1 MGRIVLFLIGLLLMA
16 SGVMAATIQVGPGQ
30 TYTTIQAAVNAASA
44 GDEIQVAA
52 GTYTEA
58 ITIPLGNALTITGA
72 NAGIAAGNN
81 PGSRVAETILTGGF
95 IVNSASTIDGF
106 TIQQGRTSGSFKV
119 GVAVAASGVTITNCI
134 IKDAGVVP
142 ATVAQ
147 SDGVSTQHG
156 NNNLTISNSTIQN
169 NWRGIYFNPGS
180 GHNLTGN
187 LIDANN
193 GVGVGIGS
201 EGLSDFSMTGN
212 TISNHTLEGWGASAV
227 GANVVAED
235 NSFLNNG
242 VSVAHYGGSA
252 IDASPNYWNGSPSTS
267 GTVTN
272 DPWWSDAA
280 MTILA
285 SNMPVRNL
293 TQSLYYSTIQAA
305 IDAATSGDVISVSNG
320 TYNERLVIT
329 KSLTLQGANEAT
341 TIIDGSTFT
350 SAGRGILINNGV
362 TNVTIQNLTVQN
374 FIGSDGNTHGGIYAI
389 GGNNYLTIQ
398 NVTIKDNRG
407 TSTSGSG
414 FYANGPIDN
423 VVLDHVTSSGHY
435 PVARGIVIW
444 NGLKSNITITNCEVF
459 NNNCCGIELQDG
471 TASGVT
477 MENNLIYNNA
487 DNGIGVVGLQGPGEN
502 LIKGNTLTNNG
513 RFGIEVKNPDG
524 SGLAT
529 GAGRIVVENNTV
541 TRNTAI
547 TDLRDLAGIAVMRR
561 GVLAGNV
568 DIPSGVVVQN
578 NTVSGYTQS
587 STSDGFGIVI
597 GGMNHTVSGN
607 TLSGNDVGLQQQA
620 GHLPYPADGD
630 QNNLSDQYFGRDNS
644 PFACGNALTGNIYSG
659 NTADYREV
667 GGPFGSGKITNLIT
681 GTEYCSIQAAID
693 GATAGDV
700 IEIDGM
706 DITVSASI
714 NVNKSITLQ
723 PKTAGNTTITGTS
736 ASAVPVFIIQAN
748 NVIIQGLN
756 ITLSQAGLDAYTGYD
771 GLIQVPQIT
780 GGYTGIQILSNTIW
794 TPLQGARNTM
804 STWKAFGVKIDR
816 YSSATISGNTI
827 FNTRQ
832 GISGGYGTSLIIQNN
847 NIYNTKGGVC
857 IYTNQGDIASH
868 TISGNTW
875 NAPVATPE
883 LSHSEWDIT
892 WHSGGTYTSTDWSAH
907 YATYVY
913 ALSLANDNGYVVD
926 RRGEGSVQALGG
938 NRSHVFVDASSSII
952 VYGSGTGS
960 FNDPLATIAL
970 GIQSVVTQ
978 GKILVAAG
986 NYAENVVIDRGLTM
1000 HGANTGIACG
1010 SRGTE
1015 STISPLSG
1023 LPVTISG
1030 NGVTMNGFEI
1040 TAPGYQYAINCGNT
1054 SNTSIL
1060 FNNIHD
1066 VGTTLATNTNV
1077 HSVIYTVANGA
1088 STTNLSIT
1096 DNCFSDISSSNLTGF
1111 SASAIGIL
1119 QSTSTG
1125 VLTGLDI
1132 ERNIINGVTV
1142 NTGTWPTGKIAYGIQ
1157 INTGGG
1163 SGYLAT
1169 TGEVVNATLANNEIS
1184 NIIGFIAT
1192 GIGLEGNTLNA
1203 QVKNNR
1209 IANLTGHKA
1218 ADRNGGGYDLQGL
1231 KFENNRY
1238 LATCLVEDN
1247 KFETNTYTNGTTIPL
1262 GYAVANYVPVGGTY
1276 TGGTTGAATLGC
1288 NWYGT
1293 SVDSEIAD
1301 NANLDGKIFNKDNCQ
1316 TNYLPYLT
1324 DGTDADP
1331 VTLGFQP
1338 QPNACGGGSAVANAT
1353 KGVAYNTIQ
1362 EAIDAADDGDLIV
1375 VSLGGTYAGVIFD
1388 ESGKSITLQNT
1399 SGATVTIQGASP
1411 ALTVTS
1417 GTLTVD
1423 GITYTT
1429 ATNDPTVLVNGGSLI
1444 MRNCTV
1450 EESTGF
1456 TQSGISVTSGS
1467 LDAGTGSDHGYNTFV
1482 NDDGLALNVTGGTVT
1497 AIGNYWGTVDPT
1509 AVAALISGTT
1519 NYSPWCNEDFSICG
1533 YTAGSPV
1540 TTIGIPTDVSCGVYD
1555 FPVTVQNFNNIGA
1568 ISLTLNYDPAVLS
1581 YTSVTLNTAIT
1592 GAPVSNPLPGTFIL
1606 GYFESTGGS
1615 ISLADNAVLFT
1626 LRFTLLPAASGAAS
1640 VLSWNTSDPAYC
1652 EYGGVG
1658 PNFDPYVSAFI
1669 NLSTWNIPV
1678 RPVKNVNTSL
1688 EYCKIQ
1694 EAIDATETVNGHV
1707 IEVSSGTYDEQVLV
1721 NKGLTIKGVG
1731 LTKPIIDYTGTVSGK
1746 PTLFDIPV
1754 DNVTIENLNFKV
1766 DLSKLRSA
1774 IIASGSGIDNITV
1787 KSNLIEP
1794 YGTAAGSYGDR
1805 NAVSINYGGTTN
1817 YRTASGGVD
1826 NILYQDNTVALGA
1839 SSGFRAAIA
1848 IDEGNASIT
1857 GNIATTINHDVLVR
1871 FSSGAVTVTGN
1882 TCYGGGM
1889 EFSDFNLGTG
1899 TLTISNNTFDGTIG
1913 NTYTNA
1919 LRLKNNY
1926 TARTTI
1932 VSNNTF
1938 THFVGNIA
1946 GYGGTV
1952 SLENY
1957 QAITLDGNTF
1967 TPLANST
1974 TFRHI
1979 TINTKDFSSS
1989 SGHYTPVVGAT
2000 LTNNIFNGSGTP
2012 GGVALSFYNWDN
2024 DSPTFNAFELGTTGN
2039 ENTFNAGIGTFILL
2053 DNSDGTVLPNNT
2065 AMVPWAIDLDATNNK
2080 FDVGAGLELP
2090 AAMSLENLFALEDKI
2105 QHAIDDG
2112 DLGFVKVKDL
2122 NTYVTPGS
2130 FIAPATTTPSI
2141 QRGIDAASNGWT
2153 VNVNDGIYVE
2163 NVNVNK
2169 QVTVDGYSQSG
2180 VIVYPA
2186 LSGPNPCSGASLCP
2200 GASNIFLVQANNVT
2214 IKDLTADGNNTSLTS
2229 GVLSNGVDV
2238 DARNGIITD
2247 HTTGSFTNLNV
2258 QNVTVQN
2265 IYLRGIYFSTTG
2277 GSYNFSNN
2285 SVSNVAGE
2293 SNSIGIMGWASTG
2306 TISGNTV
2313 TNSNDGISLNHSI
2326 GTTIANNTVT
2336 GCGSGIHTDN
2346 NGSGGTGT
2354 ADIISNNTVSNCGY
2368 GIFAFAPYFN
2378 VSVDGNTVTN
2388 CDVGLTSAGTYS
2400 TAAPTFTNNV
2410 VDGTGKVNS
2419 YGVYSTTEIWGYI
2432 SGNQYASFS
2441 NNYIQNTSNAFL
2453 LCSQSG
2459 FTNNTSANNNSITG
2473 NTLGVKLAADNTE
2486 IPPTG
2491 NFGLSMTCNWW
2502 GSNTVAGV
2510 VTAVGSTDPAVTY
2523 DPWLVD
2529 GTDNDLVAI
2538 GFQPIPNSCT
2548 GAANLYV
2555 NDLVS
2560 DNGTNDTYTT
2570 AIGDDANAGTAAAPF
2585 LTITK
2590 AVNTAVDGTKIW
2602 VDAGTFQEQVSINR
2616 TLDLTGVDRT
2626 RTIIKAPV
2634 TLSGFANAN
2643 GTSFAIIY
2651 ASGNTNTINIDKLM
2665 VDGDGGRT
2673 DASFVGVHYFA
2684 ANGSFTNSRITG
2696 IRNNP
2701 YSGSQGGSAFT
2712 ANHQWDV
2719 PINQTVYITDNII
2732 DDYQKGGIVINELN
2746 TQGIVTGNIVTGQN
2760 IPLVNAQNG
2769 IQFGFGAYGTIT
2781 GNTVTNN
2788 IWNKVEHPH
2797 QWTAA
2802 GILLAGVGV
2811 DYNNTATG
2819 NITIVGNN
2827 ILNGNENALSSG
2839 AGGYGYNSNLGLTIN
2854 SNTFSNNKI
2863 HVGLA
2868 DAGTTTP
2875 NAGDTYDNY
2884 VLNPAQPNWVFGCI
2898 QYAIDEATAGDVLNA
2913 SAGTF
2918 IENVN
2923 VHTSVSLNGAASLA
2937 SIIDGGGAGTVVTI
2951 AANNTTLNGFKVQN
2965 SGATATDAG
2974 VKLTDGGMTGVTGC
2988 TITNNEITTFNGL
3001 GIIGGSANSLT
3012 LNNIHNNA
3020 AYGALLIGTS
3030 GNTIESNTISN
3041 TGLDGIA
3048 LDNASAVGGPLSIG
3062 STGNFIKSNTIS
3074 NGGRDGIFIG
3084 ENCSGNYITD
3094 GNVLNTIASIGINVW
3109 RPSGQTITDNSITNA
3124 LTGIRLLGSS
3134 NNTITGNTLTTN
3146 GTGII
3151 IDPSWQSGV
3160 WYSSNNNTISG
3171 NTIAGNTLGMDAD
3184 DVNQN
3189 LVTAEINWWGDASG
3203 PYHATLNPC
3212 GLGNAVTDNVDF
3224 SPWYFQSGMTTL
3236 NGIPPVT
3243 MTAVP
3248 DYATVTG
3255 APVIFSTTAGYIEDM
3270 SGYDDQVLTDNRI
3283 TSTLAFPAGSQVIS
3297 VKYDGTEVLAAPYDL
3312 VGKTTVYLS
3321 EILGLPAAG
3330 QLNDHTMAMT
3340 PTWTI
3345 TVAGFDGAASYG
3357 ITLDAVSYIT
3367 AASACNNVLGTEP
3380 FSVTFADLAMATT
3393 DPEQVCEGSPVISQ
3407 STVTYPSI
3415 APTPD
3420 PIPTNPDPIKAD
3432 VKITFNQDIQ
3442 AGAYIEWTVTPGM
3455 NPPGPSTL
3463 RTYTFA
3469 STLTAGTP
3477 ILMSTIING
3486 SLPVPS
3492 TPGMP
3497 SAPWP
3502 LNWAYVTSSSTYD
3515 MQFFGLTP
3523 AAYTSAWTPIALLGT
3538 AEYELGFT
3546 GTTTQAFTV
3555 NDCGISG
3562 VLNYY
3567 NNASSLLKNVP
3578 VSLYQNGT
3586 PVLDGASNP
3595 IVSTT
3600 DATLASYSFT
3610 SLPAGTYELRPAK
3623 TDEVRSINATD
3634 AAQVNY
3640 WNVNNS
3646 PIEKVRFLAGDVAR
3660 PASGSSSIVA
3670 YDAQQILVYFV
3681 SAGTHVWTN
3690 APSWS
3695 FYNAGQTISANPWAE
3710 SIYPKVTITNTPMT
3724 NQTIYGMVTG
3734 DFNRSWTPSS
3744 KGASQSLSLNDGQM
3758 VQVAPNTEI
3767 LLPITAAHTMEVGAI
3782 SLILTYPDDKVTIDG
3797 VYLGNNPAQPMLFNA
3812 NNGVVRIGWTSPMP
3826 MELLTGNTLIT
3837 LKLRTASN
3845 LGSNET
3851 IRFEL
3856 ADDPL
3861 NELADGQSQVI
3872 SPASL
3877 IADLLVTSTTGL
3889 TDMQG
3894 SNLHLTCYP
3903 NPFTETTTIQYYL
3916 PVKGFVT
3923 LDLFDLVGQKV
3934 TSLVAQHADAGS
3946 HSLCLQS
3953 TSISSG
3959 VYLARITF
3967 RYEGQTFTRTIKL
3980 VRQD

>member
-16 SGVMAATIQVGPGQ
+16 SGVMAAIIQVGPGQ

-52 GTYTEA
+52 GTYAEA
-58 ITIPLGNALTITGA
+58 ITIPIGKALTITGA
-72 NAGIAAGNN
+72 NAGVAAGNN
-81 PGSRVAETILTGGF
+81 PGVRGAETIIDGG
-95 IVNSASTIDGF
+95 IRLLSASTINGIS
-106 TIQQGRTSGSFKV
+106 IQNGIQLGSFKY
-119 GVAVAASGVTITNCI
+119 GVSVEADGATVINCI
-134 IKDAGVVP
+134 VTNVP
-142 ATVAQ
+142 NEGGIVT
-147 SDGVSTQHG
+147 
-156 NNNLTISNSTIQN
+156 LTNIDNFTLTNSTIQN
-169 NWRGIYFNPGS
+169 NYRGIYFNPGG
-180 GHNLTGN
+180 GHSLTGN

-193 GVGVGIGS
+193 GAGVGIGS
-201 EGLSDFSMTGN
+201 DGLSNFTMTGN
-212 TISNHTLEGWGASAV
+212 TISNHTVEGWGASAV
-227 GANVVAED
+227 GTNVVAEG

-242 VSVAHYGGSA
+242 VSVAHYGGNA

-267 GTVTN
+267 GTVTG
-272 DPWWSDAA
+272 DPWWADAS

-285 SNMPVRNL
+285 SNSPVKNV
-293 TQSLYYSTIQAA
+293 TQSLFYGTIQAAINAATSGDVIEVAAGTYNEDILVNKTLTISGAGQGQSIITGPLGGSKHTVSLDANNIVFEGFTVTRAGNNTTDWGSTNLNDQGILITQLKSGCTIQDCEVTGNRNGIYLNNTQGHTIKNNNIHFNRTGIQFVNDVSNCVLHDNDIMDNWTMGVLFYYSAGFTNISTGFHAYDNNISGNWYSQVESKTVGANTTASYNFRSNWFGNPTPVVTTNPGGEPGYAAQIPVAYGGTASAPATRQGDITGDLSALIDYDPWWADAAMTTLGSNLPVTNITKGLTYSTIQAA
-305 IDAATSGDVISVSNG
+305 INDASAGDVISVAAG
-320 TYNERLVIT
+320 TYGVASTILIDEAVTIT
-329 KSLTLQGANEAT
+329 GPAGGGAIVQGTDAGVVPVFEISSSHVTLQNLEVTHTAL
-341 TIIDGSTFT
+341 
-350 SAGRGILINNGV
+350 SAGLPNPWVELNNSLIRIPAQASKMDAIQILNNKIYVPAQAGAMGTWNAV
-362 TNVTIQNLTVQN
+362 ALTVGTN
-374 FIGSDGNTHGGIYAI
+374 AVSSVNIDGNT
-389 GGNNYLTIQ
+389 
-398 NVTIKDNRG
+398 V
-407 TSTSGSG
+407 
-414 FYANGPIDN
+414 
-423 VVLDHVTSSGHY
+423 
-435 PVARGIVIW
+435 
-444 NGLKSNITITNCEVF
+444 
-459 NNNCCGIELQDG
+459 
-471 TASGVT
+471 
-477 MENNLIYNNA
+477 YNTR
-487 DNGIGVVGLQGPGEN
+487 NGIIIQ
-502 LIKGNTLTNNG
+502 
-513 RFGIEVKNPDG
+513 
-524 SGLAT
+524 
-529 GAGRIVVENNTV
+529 
-541 TRNTAI
+541 
-547 TDLRDLAGIAVMRR
+547 
-561 GVLAGNV
+561 
-568 DIPSGVVVQN
+568 
-578 NTVSGYTQS
+578 
-587 STSDGFGIVI
+587 
-597 GGMNHTVSGN
+597 
-607 TLSGNDVGLQQQA
+607 
-620 GHLPYPADGD
+620 
-630 QNNLSDQYFGRDNS
+630 
-644 PFACGNALTGNIYSG
+644 SG
-659 NTADYREV
+659 NTA
-667 GGPFGSGKITNLIT
+667 
-681 GTEYCSIQAAID
+681 
-693 GATAGDV
+693 
-700 IEIDGM
+700 
-706 DITVSASI
+706 TVS
-714 NVNKSITLQ
+714 
-723 PKTAGNTTITGTS
+723 
-736 ASAVPVFIIQAN
+736 N
-748 NVIIQGLN
+748 NV
-756 ITLSQAGLDAYTGYD
+756 
-771 GLIQVPQIT
+771 V
-780 GGYTGIQILSNTIW
+780 
-794 TPLQGARNTM
+794 
-804 STWKAFGVKIDR
+804 FH
-816 YSSATISGNTI
+816 
-827 FNTRQ
+827 
-832 GISGGYGTSLIIQNN
+832 
-847 NIYNTKGGVC
+847 TKGG
-857 IYTNQGDIASH
+857 IMNYTSNLTDGSR
-868 TISGNTW
+868 TMTGNNWTSTEAGIPDH
-875 NAPVATPE
+875 N
-883 LSHSEWDIT
+883 EWDMVWNT
-892 WHSGGTYTSTDWSAH
+892 GGTYTSTDWPLWYQTS
-907 YATYVY
+907 VL
-913 ALSLANDNGYVVD
+913 ALSNANNGAYVVD
-926 RRGEGSVQALGG
+926 RRGEGTGGSAGG
-938 NRSHVFVDASSSII
+938 NRSHIFVDAAS
-952 VYGSGTGS
+952 THNT
-960 FNDPLATIAL
+960 FHPA
-970 GIQSVVTQ
+970 
-978 GKILVAAG
+978 KG
-986 NYAENVVIDRGLTM
+986 NYNEPFTTVSLGFQSIVTGGKVYVRSGNYYESLTINRSVMLFGDGCNQTTWQGSQVTNRSILITRDNTNPADIHIEISGISFITENNQSIRADWSTSYPQALTM
-1000 HGANTGIACG
+1000 
-1010 SRGTE
+1010 
-1015 STISPLSG
+1015 
-1023 LPVTISG
+1023 
-1030 NGVTMNGFEI
+1030 
-1040 TAPGYQYAINCGNT
+1040 
-1054 SNTSIL
+1054 
-1060 FNNIHD
+1060 D
-1066 VGTTLATNTNV
+1066 V
-1077 HSVIYTVANGA
+1077 H
-1088 STTNLSIT
+1088 
-1096 DNCFSDISSSNLTGF
+1096 DNCFSHVNTRNPGSDFALYVDGANQMVRGTEGAIRVHNNQFDVTG
-1111 SASAIGIL
+1111 
-1119 QSTSTG
+1119 G
-1125 VLTGLDI
+1125 VLFEYCRAVDVIDNVFNVTY
-1132 ERNIINGVTV
+1132 EGVTF
-1142 NTGTWPTGKIAYGIQ
+1142 NYYGSNGT
-1157 INTGGG
+1157 
-1163 SGYLAT
+1163 L
-1169 TGEVVNATLANNEIS
+1169 GEQLVQ
-1184 NIIGFIAT
+1184 
-1192 GIGLEGNTLNA
+1192 GNTF
-1203 QVKNNR
+1203 
-1209 IANLTGHKA
+1209 TH
-1218 ADRNGGGYDLQGL
+1218 
-1231 KFENNRY
+1231 
-1238 LATCLVEDN
+1238 
-1247 KFETNTYTNGTTIPL
+1247 
-1262 GYAVANYVPVGGTY
+1262 VPVDWAFAMNNWHGAGTY
-1276 TGGTTGAATLGC
+1276 TVLPSTVSNNIITASGFSYAVLYGVQQAQVQPHTFFINDNSILSGTITTWGDYAGQAAVSAACNWWGTTDIAA
-1288 NWYGT
+1288 
-1293 SVDSEIAD
+1293 IA
-1301 NANLDGKIFNKDNCQ
+1301 GKISGSV
-1316 TNYLPYLT
+1316 TYTPYLT

-1353 KGVAYNTIQ
+1353 KGVAYNSIQ
-1362 EAIDAADDGDLIV
+1362 EAIDAANDGDLIV

-1540 TTIGIPTDVSCGVYD
+1540 TTIGIPTEVACGVYD

-1581 YTSVTLNTAIT
+1581 YTSVTLNTALT

-1615 ISLADNAVLFT
+1615 ISLADDAVLFT

-1640 VLSWNTSDPAYC
+1640 VLSWNTNDPAYC

-1721 NKGLTIKGVG
+1721 NKGITVKGAG
-1731 LTKPIIDYTGTVSGK
+1731 PTKPIIDYTGTVSGK
-1746 PTLFDIPV
+1746 PTLIDIPV

-1766 DLSKLRSA
+1766 DLSRLRSA
-1774 IIASGSGIDNITV
+1774 IIASGNGIDNITV

-1826 NILYQDNTVALGA
+1826 NILYQDNTVTLGA

-1857 GNIATTINHDVLVR
+1857 DNTATTINHDVLVR

-1889 EFSDFNLGTG
+1889 EFSDFNAGTG
-1899 TLTISNNTFDGTIG
+1899 TLTISSNTFDGTIG

-1974 TFRHI
+1974 TFRHL
-1979 TINTKDFSSS
+1979 TINTKAFGSS
-1989 SGHYTPVVGAT
+1989 SGYYAPVVGAT

-2012 GGVALSFYNWDN
+2012 GGVALAFFNWDN
-2024 DSPTFNAFELGTTGN
+2024 DNPTFNAFELGTAGN

-2065 AMVPWAIDLDATNNK
+2065 TMVPWAIDLDATNNK

-2186 LSGPNPCSGASLCP
+2186 LSDPNPCSGASLCP

-2419 YGVYSTTEIWGYI
+2419 YGVYSTTEIWGYV

-2441 NNYIQNTSNAFL
+2441 NNYIQNTSTAFL

-2602 VDAGTFQEQVSINR
+2602 VDAGTFQEQVFIGK
-2616 TLDLTGVDRT
+2616 TVDITGADYTKTSV
-2626 RTIIKAPV
+2626 KAPV
-2634 TLSGFANAN
+2634 ALQTTPISIWSANEAVNPIIFA
-2643 GTSFAIIY
+2643 Y
-2651 ASGNTNTINIDKLM
+2651 DNTKTINLSKLT

-2673 DASFVGVHYFA
+2673 VNKYFGVLFYE
-2684 ANGSFTNSRITG
+2684 ANGSFTFGKITG
-2696 IRNNP
+2696 IRDAGSF
-2701 YSGSQGGSAFT
+2701 SGAQAGIAYYGGHIRTASLTQNLAFT
-2712 ANHQWDV
+2712 N
-2719 PINQTVYITDNII
+2719 NIV
-2732 DDYQKGGIVINELN
+2732 DDFQKGGVVVDAPGTIGIIDNN
-2746 TQGIVTGNIVTGQN
+2746 TIIGQN
-2760 IPLVNAQNG
+2760 VPLVTAQNG
-2769 IQFGFGAYGTIT
+2769 IQLSRGAGGSIQ
-2781 GNTVTNN
+2781 GNTVSNC

-2797 QWTAA
+2797 EYTAA
-2802 GILLAGVGV
+2802 GILLYQA
-2811 DYNNTATG
+2811 TATTVSG
-2819 NITIVGNN
+2819 NILSENELA
-2827 ILNGNENALSSG
+2827 LNSYGSTG
-2839 AGGYGYNSNLGLTIN
+2839 ITYGG
-2854 SNTFSNNKI
+2854 NTFSNNKI
-2863 HVGLA
+2863 HLWL
-2868 DAGTTTP
+2868 DAVSDI
-2875 NAGDTYDNY
+2875 NAANVYDKY
-2884 VLNPAQPNWVFGCI
+2884 VLDATNNPEVVFGCI

-3243 MTAVP
+3243 LTAVP

-3255 APVIFSTTAGYIEDM
+3255 APVIFSTTAGYTEDM

-3538 AEYELGFT
+3538 TEFELGFT

-3562 VLNYY
+3562 VLTYY
-3567 NNASSLLKNVP
+3567 NSANSLLKNVP
-3578 VSLYQNGT
+3578 VSLYQNGN

-3767 LLPITAAHTMEVGAI
+3767 LLPITAAHAMEVGAI

>member
-16 SGVMAATIQVGPGQ
+16 SGVMATIIQVGPGQ

-58 ITIPLGNALTITGA
+58 ITIPIGKALTITGA
-72 NAGIAAGNN
+72 NAVVAAGNN
-81 PGSRVAETILTGGF
+81 PGVRGAETIIDGG
-95 IVNSASTIDGF
+95 IRLLSASTINGIS
-106 TIQQGRTSGSFKV
+106 IQNGIQLGSFKY
-119 GVAVAASGVTITNCI
+119 GVSVEADGATVINCI
-134 IKDAGVVP
+134 VSNVP
-142 ATVAQ
+142 NEGGIV
-147 SDGVSTQHG
+147 TQT
-156 NNNLTISNSTIQN
+156 NIDNFTLTNSTIQN
-169 NWRGIYFNPGS
+169 NYRGIYFNPGG
-180 GHNLTGN
+180 GHSLTGN

-193 GVGVGIGS
+193 GAGVGIGS
-201 EGLSDFSMTGN
+201 DGLSNFTMTGN
-212 TISNHTLEGWGASAV
+212 TISNHTVEGWGASAV
-227 GANVVAED
+227 GTNVVAEG

-242 VSVAHYGGSA
+242 VSVAHYGGNT

-267 GTVTN
+267 GTVTG
-272 DPWWSDAA
+272 DPWWADAS

-285 SNMPVRNL
+285 SNNPVKNA
-293 TQSLYYSTIQAA
+293 TQSLFYANIQAAINAATSGDVIEVAAGTYNEDILVNKTLTISGAGQGQSIITGPLGGSKHTVSLDANNIVFEGFTVTREGNNTTDWGSTNLNDQGILITQLKSGCTIQDCEVTGNRNGIYLNNTQGHTIKNNNIHFNRTGIQFVNDVSNCVLHDNDITDNWTMGVLFYYSAGFTNISTGFHAYDNNISGNWYSQVESKTVGANTTTSYNFRSNWFGNPTPVVTTTPGGEPGYAAQIPVAYGGTASAPATRQGDITGDLSALIDYDPWWADAAMTTLGSNLPVTNITKGLTYSTIQAA
-305 IDAATSGDVISVSNG
+305 INDASAGDVISVAAG
-320 TYNERLVIT
+320 TYGVASTILIDEAVTIT
-329 KSLTLQGANEAT
+329 GPAGGGAIVQGTDAGVVPVFEISSSHVTLQNLEVTHTAL
-341 TIIDGSTFT
+341 
-350 SAGRGILINNGV
+350 SAGLPNPWVELNNSLIRIPAQASKMDAIQILNNKIYVPAQAGAMGTWNAV
-362 TNVTIQNLTVQN
+362 ALTVGTN
-374 FIGSDGNTHGGIYAI
+374 AVSSVNIDGNT
-389 GGNNYLTIQ
+389 
-398 NVTIKDNRG
+398 V
-407 TSTSGSG
+407 
-414 FYANGPIDN
+414 
-423 VVLDHVTSSGHY
+423 
-435 PVARGIVIW
+435 
-444 NGLKSNITITNCEVF
+444 
-459 NNNCCGIELQDG
+459 
-471 TASGVT
+471 
-477 MENNLIYNNA
+477 YNTR
-487 DNGIGVVGLQGPGEN
+487 NGIIIQ
-502 LIKGNTLTNNG
+502 
-513 RFGIEVKNPDG
+513 
-524 SGLAT
+524 
-529 GAGRIVVENNTV
+529 
-541 TRNTAI
+541 
-547 TDLRDLAGIAVMRR
+547 
-561 GVLAGNV
+561 
-568 DIPSGVVVQN
+568 
-578 NTVSGYTQS
+578 
-587 STSDGFGIVI
+587 
-597 GGMNHTVSGN
+597 
-607 TLSGNDVGLQQQA
+607 
-620 GHLPYPADGD
+620 
-630 QNNLSDQYFGRDNS
+630 
-644 PFACGNALTGNIYSG
+644 SG
-659 NTADYREV
+659 NTA
-667 GGPFGSGKITNLIT
+667 
-681 GTEYCSIQAAID
+681 
-693 GATAGDV
+693 
-700 IEIDGM
+700 
-706 DITVSASI
+706 TVS
-714 NVNKSITLQ
+714 
-723 PKTAGNTTITGTS
+723 
-736 ASAVPVFIIQAN
+736 N
-748 NVIIQGLN
+748 NV
-756 ITLSQAGLDAYTGYD
+756 
-771 GLIQVPQIT
+771 V
-780 GGYTGIQILSNTIW
+780 
-794 TPLQGARNTM
+794 
-804 STWKAFGVKIDR
+804 FH
-816 YSSATISGNTI
+816 
-827 FNTRQ
+827 
-832 GISGGYGTSLIIQNN
+832 
-847 NIYNTKGGVC
+847 TKGG
-857 IYTNQGDIASH
+857 IMNYTSNLTDGSR
-868 TISGNTW
+868 TMTGNNWTSTEAGIP
-875 NAPVATPE
+875 N
-883 LSHSEWDIT
+883 HNEWDMVWNT
-892 WHSGGTYTSTDWSAH
+892 GGTYTSTDWPLWYQTS
-907 YATYVY
+907 VL
-913 ALSLANDNGYVVD
+913 ALSNANNGAYVVD
-926 RRGEGSVQALGG
+926 RRGEGTGGSAGG
-938 NRSHVFVDASSSII
+938 NRSHIFVDAAS
-952 VYGSGTGS
+952 THNT
-960 FNDPLATIAL
+960 FHPA
-970 GIQSVVTQ
+970 
-978 GKILVAAG
+978 KG
-986 NYAENVVIDRGLTM
+986 NYNEPFTTVSLGFQSIVTGGKVYVRSGNYYESLTINRSVMLFGDGCNQTTWQGSQVTNRSILITRDNTNPADIHIEISGISFITENNQSIRADWSTSYPQALTM
-1000 HGANTGIACG
+1000 
-1010 SRGTE
+1010 
-1015 STISPLSG
+1015 
-1023 LPVTISG
+1023 
-1030 NGVTMNGFEI
+1030 
-1040 TAPGYQYAINCGNT
+1040 
-1054 SNTSIL
+1054 
-1060 FNNIHD
+1060 D
-1066 VGTTLATNTNV
+1066 V
-1077 HSVIYTVANGA
+1077 H
-1088 STTNLSIT
+1088 
-1096 DNCFSDISSSNLTGF
+1096 DNCFSHVNTRNPGSDFALYVDGANQNVRGTEGAIRVHNNQFDVTGGVLFEYCRAVDVIDNVFNVTYEGVTFNYYGSNGTLGEQLVQGNTFTHVPVDWAFAMNNWHGAGTYAVLPSTVSNNIITASGF
-1111 SASAIGIL
+1111 SYAVLYGVQQAQVQPHTFFINDNSILSGTITTWGDYAGQAAVSATCNWWG
-1119 QSTSTG
+1119 TT
-1125 VLTGLDI
+1125 DI
-1132 ERNIINGVTV
+1132 AAIA
-1142 NTGTWPTGKIAYGIQ
+1142 GKIS
-1157 INTGGG
+1157 G
-1163 SGYLAT
+1163 S
-1169 TGEVVNATLANNEIS
+1169 V
-1184 NIIGFIAT
+1184 
-1192 GIGLEGNTLNA
+1192 
-1203 QVKNNR
+1203 
-1209 IANLTGHKA
+1209 
-1218 ADRNGGGYDLQGL
+1218 
-1231 KFENNRY
+1231 
-1238 LATCLVEDN
+1238 
-1247 KFETNTYTNGTTIPL
+1247 TYT
-1262 GYAVANYVPVGGTY
+1262 
-1276 TGGTTGAATLGC
+1276 
-1288 NWYGT
+1288 
-1293 SVDSEIAD
+1293 
-1301 NANLDGKIFNKDNCQ
+1301 
-1316 TNYLPYLT
+1316 PYLT

-1353 KGVAYNTIQ
+1353 KGVAYNSIQ
-1362 EAIDAADDGDLIV
+1362 EAIDAANDGDLIV

-1540 TTIGIPTDVSCGVYD
+1540 TTIGIPTEVSCGVYD

-1615 ISLADNAVLFT
+1615 ISLADDAVLFT

-1721 NKGLTIKGVG
+1721 NKGITVKGVG
-1731 LTKPIIDYTGTVSGK
+1731 PTKPIIDYTGTVSGK

-1826 NILYQDNTVALGA
+1826 NILYQDNTVTLGA

-1974 TFRHI
+1974 TFRHL
-1979 TINTKDFSSS
+1979 TINTKAFGSS
-1989 SGHYTPVVGAT
+1989 SGYYAPVVGAT
-2000 LTNNIFNGSGTP
+2000 LTNNVFNGSGTP
-2012 GGVALSFYNWDN
+2012 GGVALAFFNWDN
-2024 DSPTFNAFELGTTGN
+2024 DNPTFNAFELGTAGN

-2065 AMVPWAIDLDATNNK
+2065 TMVPWAIDLDATNNK

-2265 IYLRGIYFSTTG
+2265 IYLRGIYFSATG

-2419 YGVYSTTEIWGYI
+2419 YGVYSTTEIWGYV

-2441 NNYIQNTSNAFL
+2441 NNYIQNTSTAFL

-2538 GFQPIPNSCT
+2538 GFQPVPNSCT

-2602 VDAGTFQEQVSINR
+2602 VDAGTFQEQVSIHK
-2616 TLDLTGVDRT
+2616 TLDVTGVDT
-2626 RTIIKAPV
+2626 SKTIVKAP
-2634 TLSGFANAN
+2634 ANLTTVSN
-2643 GTSFAIIY
+2643 GMFGGAPLQPIIY
-2651 ASGNTNTINIDKLM
+2651 AHNNAKTINISKIF
-2665 VDGDGGRT
+2665 VDGNGGRPGN
-2673 DASFVGVHYFA
+2673 FYIGILFYE
-2684 ANGSFTNSRITG
+2684 ANGSVDKCVVTDIRDVTFNGAPDIAVIAAHTRGVNMSQYFSITNCN
-2696 IRNNP
+2696 IRE
-2701 YSGSQGGSAFT
+2701 YG
-2712 ANHQWDV
+2712 
-2719 PINQTVYITDNII
+2719 
-2732 DDYQKGGIVINELN
+2732 KGGIVVDGGLVTAIINNNRIHGKN
-2746 TQGIVTGNIVTGQN
+2746 TGGV
-2760 IPLVNAQNG
+2760 LAQNG
-2769 IQFGFGAYGTIT
+2769 IQVSRGASASIS
-2781 GNTVTNN
+2781 GNYIYNN
-2788 IWNKVEHPH
+2788 LWNAIQHPH
-2797 QWTAA
+2797 VDHAS
-2802 GILLAGVGV
+2802 GILLYGAGVDHTG
-2811 DYNNTATG
+2811 TATG
-2819 NITIVGNN
+2819 YATTISGNHIEGNEAGIMMQDGTVYGEPYHPNYNVGFGGDNFVNNKVHVRLDNAALISALNVYDKRVDNITKASEASRV
-2827 ILNGNENALSSG
+2827 
-2839 AGGYGYNSNLGLTIN
+2839 Y
-2854 SNTFSNNKI
+2854 
-2863 HVGLA
+2863 
-2868 DAGTTTP
+2868 
-2875 NAGDTYDNY
+2875 
-2884 VLNPAQPNWVFGCI
+2884 GCI
-2898 QYAIDEATAGDVLNA
+2898 QYAIDEASPGNTLNP
-2913 SAGTF
+2913 SAGLF
-2918 IENVN
+2918 KECVD
-2923 VHTSVSLNGAASLA
+2923 VHTSVN
-2937 SIIDGGGAGTVVTI
+2937 IIGLSRTGTVVAPPAEDIGNGWHKTDGTPQNGFI
-2951 AANNTTLNGFKVQN
+2951 ISANNVLIKNLTVDGKANNLTQGGTLPDQNNFRHGIRLADGADYTNITVEDADVKNIRRRAIFLYPTTGF
-2965 SGATATDAG
+2965 
-2974 VKLTDGGMTGVTGC
+2974 TGPYNVTGC
-2988 TITNNEITTFNGL
+2988 NVLHVEYQNAISIGSANASITNN
-3001 GIIGGSANSLT
+3001 T
-3012 LNNIHNNA
+3012 LDDVNNA
-3020 AYGALLIGTS
+3020 
-3030 GNTIESNTISN
+3030 ISVHHPS
-3041 TGLDGIA
+3041 
-3048 LDNASAVGGPLSIG
+3048 SAV
-3062 STGNFIKSNTIS
+3062 
-3074 NGGRDGIFIG
+3074 
-3084 ENCSGNYITD
+3084 
-3094 GNVLNTIASIGINVW
+3094 
-3109 RPSGQTITDNSITNA
+3109 
-3124 LTGIRLLGSS
+3124 
-3134 NNTITGNTLTTN
+3134 TTVV
-3146 GTGII
+3146 T
-3151 IDPSWQSGV
+3151 
-3160 WYSSNNNTISG
+3160 TISG
-3171 NTIAGNTLGMDAD
+3171 NTITNLGHVRDAEVYPPTGIYYRNPNDDRKVIIQNNQITSGNNVAAPVGLYLYNTDNQSIISGNTVNFSGLTSVDPTVPSSGTYNGFAWPYPLGCYLGGSAGATVQNNTFTLYGTGSGIYTGRGAAGTPVPNNLLSNTISTSSPAGSGLESYGIASSNDPTFDLIGESQFNCYTIITGNEITGFRRGVLLHSVNAYTVDAKIEDNKIYGNTLFGLDASTLPSPLIPVD
-3184 DVNQN
+3184 
-3189 LVTAEINWWGDASG
+3189 ASPNWWGDASG

-3243 MTAVP
+3243 LTAVP

-3255 APVIFSTTAGYIEDM
+3255 APVIFSTTAGYTEDM

-3432 VKITFNQDIQ
+3432 VKITFNQDIP

-3523 AAYTSAWTPIALLGT
+3523 AAYTSTWTPIALLGT

-3578 VSLYQNGT
+3578 VSLYQNGN

-3623 TDEVRSINATD
+3623 IDEVRSINATD

-3710 SIYPKVTITNTPMT
+3710 SIYPKVTITNAPMT

-3797 VYLGNNPAQPMLFNA
+3797 VYLGNNPTQPMLYNA

-3856 ADDPL
+3856 AADPL
-3861 NELADGQSQVI
+3861 NELANGQSQVI

-3889 TDMQG
+3889 ADMQG
-3894 SNLHLTCYP
+3894 SNLQLTCYP
-3903 NPFTETTTIQYYL
+3903 NPFTETTTIHYYL

>member
-16 SGVMAATIQVGPGQ
+16 SGVMATIIQVGPGQ
-30 TYTTIQAAVNAASA
+30 TYTTIQAAINAATS
-44 GDEIQVAA
+44 GDVIEVAA
-52 GTYTEA
+52 GTYNEDILVNKTLTISGA
-58 ITIPLGNALTITGA
+58 GQGQSIITGPLGGSKHTVSLDA
-72 NAGIAAGNN
+72 NNIVFEGFTVTRAGNN
-81 PGSRVAETILTGGF
+81 TTDWGSTNLNDQGILITQLKSGCTIQDCEVTGNRNGIYLNNTQGHTIKNNNIHF
-95 IVNSASTIDGF
+95 NRTGIQFVNDVSNCVLHDNDITDNWTMGVLFYYSAGF
-106 TIQQGRTSGSFKV
+106 TNISTGFHAYDNNISG
-119 GVAVAASGVTITNCI
+119 
-134 IKDAGVVP
+134 
-142 ATVAQ
+142 
-147 SDGVSTQHG
+147 
-156 NNNLTISNSTIQN
+156 
-169 NWRGIYFNPGS
+169 NWYS
-180 GHNLTGN
+180 QVESKT
-187 LIDANN
+187 
-193 GVGVGIGS
+193 
-201 EGLSDFSMTGN
+201 
-212 TISNHTLEGWGASAV
+212 V
-227 GANVVAED
+227 GANTTTSYNFRSNWFGNPTPVVTTNPGGEPGYAAQIP
-235 NSFLNNG
+235 
-242 VSVAHYGGSA
+242 VAYGGTESA
-252 IDASPNYWNGSPSTS
+252 PATRQGDITGDLSALIDY
-267 GTVTN
+267 
-272 DPWWSDAA
+272 DPWWADAA
-280 MTILA
+280 MTTLG
-285 SNMPVRNL
+285 SNLPVTNITKGL
-293 TQSLYYSTIQAA
+293 TYSTIQAA
-305 IDAATSGDVISVSNG
+305 INDASAGDVISVAAG
-320 TYNERLVIT
+320 TYGVASTILIDEAVTIT
-329 KSLTLQGANEAT
+329 GPAGGGAIVQGTDAGVVPVFEISSSHVTLQNLEVTHTAL
-341 TIIDGSTFT
+341 
-350 SAGRGILINNGV
+350 SAGLPNPWVELNNSLIRIPAQASKMDAIQILNNKIYVPAQAGAMGTWNAV
-362 TNVTIQNLTVQN
+362 ALTVGTN
-374 FIGSDGNTHGGIYAI
+374 AVSSVNIDGNT
-389 GGNNYLTIQ
+389 
-398 NVTIKDNRG
+398 V
-407 TSTSGSG
+407 
-414 FYANGPIDN
+414 
-423 VVLDHVTSSGHY
+423 
-435 PVARGIVIW
+435 
-444 NGLKSNITITNCEVF
+444 
-459 NNNCCGIELQDG
+459 
-471 TASGVT
+471 
-477 MENNLIYNNA
+477 YNTR
-487 DNGIGVVGLQGPGEN
+487 NGI
-502 LIKGNTLTNNG
+502 II
-513 RFGIEVKNPDG
+513 R
-524 SGLAT
+524 
-529 GAGRIVVENNTV
+529 
-541 TRNTAI
+541 
-547 TDLRDLAGIAVMRR
+547 
-561 GVLAGNV
+561 
-568 DIPSGVVVQN
+568 
-578 NTVSGYTQS
+578 
-587 STSDGFGIVI
+587 
-597 GGMNHTVSGN
+597 
-607 TLSGNDVGLQQQA
+607 
-620 GHLPYPADGD
+620 
-630 QNNLSDQYFGRDNS
+630 
-644 PFACGNALTGNIYSG
+644 SG
-659 NTADYREV
+659 NTA
-667 GGPFGSGKITNLIT
+667 
-681 GTEYCSIQAAID
+681 
-693 GATAGDV
+693 
-700 IEIDGM
+700 
-706 DITVSASI
+706 TVS
-714 NVNKSITLQ
+714 
-723 PKTAGNTTITGTS
+723 
-736 ASAVPVFIIQAN
+736 N
-748 NVIIQGLN
+748 NV
-756 ITLSQAGLDAYTGYD
+756 
-771 GLIQVPQIT
+771 V
-780 GGYTGIQILSNTIW
+780 
-794 TPLQGARNTM
+794 
-804 STWKAFGVKIDR
+804 FH
-816 YSSATISGNTI
+816 
-827 FNTRQ
+827 
-832 GISGGYGTSLIIQNN
+832 
-847 NIYNTKGGVC
+847 TKGG
-857 IYTNQGDIASH
+857 IMNYTSNLTDGSR
-868 TISGNTW
+868 TMTGNNWTSTEAGIPDH
-875 NAPVATPE
+875 N
-883 LSHSEWDIT
+883 EWDMVWNT
-892 WHSGGTYTSTDWSAH
+892 SGTYTSTDWPLWYQTS
-907 YATYVY
+907 VL
-913 ALSLANDNGYVVD
+913 ALSNANNGAYVVD
-926 RRGEGSVQALGG
+926 RRGEGTGGNTAGG
-938 NRSHVFVDASSSII
+938 NRSHIFVDVSSS
-952 VYGSGTGS
+952 
-960 FNDPLATIAL
+960 FNTFHSARGNFNEPFSTIAL
-970 GIQSVVTQ
+970 GITSVVT
-978 GKILVAAG
+978 GGTVYVAAG

-1362 EAIDAADDGDLIV
+1362 EAIDAANDGDLIV

-1444 MRNCTV
+1444 MRNCKV

-1456 TQSGISVTSGS
+1456 TQSGISVSSGS

-1540 TTIGIPTDVSCGVYD
+1540 TTIGIPTEVSCGVYD

-1615 ISLADNAVLFT
+1615 ISLADDAVLFT

-1640 VLSWNTSDPAYC
+1640 ILSWNTSVPAYC
-1652 EYGGVG
+1652 EYGGGG

-1707 IEVSSGTYDEQVLV
+1707 ITVAAGVYAEDLLVDKSLDIRGPNFGVSPNASSRLSEAIIHPATSSPYGEIIQVKASNVSINGFTINGDNPSLTSGFLGTNGADLDAAEAVTVYDYGVGDPAVFSLDIHNLKVENNIIENLTYFGVTIFGWNNYANPPSSGHVVSNNLIRNMGTYDAASNMAFWGGGVLIYNDMYTRITDNVMQNVRLGIQTGNFHDPNPGDAMYQVIDNNQISARRIGIFYNLHTGNPAPLTLSNNTISAIANNNETRWRGITFSSLSNTSGIATNNTITVASPINQASAGYDVWNVHSNAPALV
-1721 NKGLTIKGVG
+1721 SGGSVTGADIGVFANNFEGYSSDATSGAHASLTGVTINNPLGVG
-1731 LTKPIIDYTGTVSGK
+1731 IRVYDSPSSTSHANVSVSAANCNITSLEGIKLEETQPGTV
-1746 PTLFDIPV
+1746 
-1754 DNVTIENLNFKV
+1754 
-1766 DLSKLRSA
+1766 
-1774 IIASGSGIDNITV
+1774 
-1787 KSNLIEP
+1787 
-1794 YGTAAGSYGDR
+1794 
-1805 NAVSINYGGTTN
+1805 GGT
-1817 YRTASGGVD
+1817 
-1826 NILYQDNTVALGA
+1826 
-1839 SSGFRAAIA
+1839 F
-1848 IDEGNASIT
+1848 
-1857 GNIATTINHDVLVR
+1857 
-1871 FSSGAVTVTGN
+1871 TGN
-1882 TCYGGGM
+1882 TINAGAIGVNVTGLVT
-1889 EFSDFNLGTG
+1889 STTNGLNISGNNITLSSQLTLAGPTVGVSLINVTG
-1899 TLTISNNTFDGTIG
+1899 TEAATISNNTIDGPYYGYVVYKLNTSAVTTISG
-1913 NTYTNA
+1913 GIITGVMQGVSAFNLNTNA
-1919 LRLKNNY
+1919 VGAPSTFNLDDIDISDFAGNY
-1926 TARTTI
+1926 PAVTGANFHAG
-1932 VSNNTF
+1932 VYVF
-1938 THFVGNIA
+1938 TGGASSSTDMITMNINDLNVNGTGRIAQDCA
-1946 GYGGTV
+1946 GMSFADFSAHPGI
-1952 SLENY
+1952 
-1957 QAITLDGNTF
+1957 QQ
-1967 TPLANST
+1967 
-1974 TFRHI
+1974 I
-1979 TINTKDFSSS
+1979 TINASSII
-1989 SGHYTPVVGAT
+1989 
-2000 LTNNIFNGSGTP
+2000 NN
-2012 GGVALSFYNWDN
+2012 
-2024 DSPTFNAFELGTTGN
+2024 
-2039 ENTFNAGIGTFILL
+2039 
-2053 DNSDGTVLPNNT
+2053 
-2065 AMVPWAIDLDATNNK
+2065 
-2080 FDVGAGLELP
+2080 
-2090 AAMSLENLFALEDKI
+2090 
-2105 QHAIDDG
+2105 
-2112 DLGFVKVKDL
+2112 L
-2122 NTYVTPGS
+2122 N
-2130 FIAPATTTPSI
+2130 
-2141 QRGIDAASNGWT
+2141 RGINARGNT
-2153 VNVNDGIYVE
+2153 VVNVN
-2163 NVNVNK
+2163 
-2169 QVTVDGYSQSG
+2169 
-2180 VIVYPA
+2180 
-2186 LSGPNPCSGASLCP
+2186 
-2200 GASNIFLVQANNVT
+2200 
-2214 IKDLTADGNNTSLTS
+2214 TST
-2229 GVLSNGVDV
+2229 LSN
-2238 DARNGIITD
+2238 NGGD
-2247 HTTGSFTNLNV
+2247 PFG
-2258 QNVTVQN
+2258 
-2265 IYLRGIYFSTTG
+2265 TG
-2277 GSYNFSNN
+2277 GNDGFGVAARYSGTTVNMNN
-2285 SVSNVAGE
+2285 CFLTLPA
-2293 SNSIGIMGWASTG
+2293 
-2306 TISGNTV
+2306 TV
-2313 TNSNDGISLNHSI
+2313 T
-2326 GTTIANNTVT
+2326 APYTVT
-2336 GCGSGIHTDN
+2336 GLFGWDGAIINAHDNHFSQNGNSGYLAN
-2346 NGSGGTGT
+2346 
-2354 ADIISNNTVSNCGY
+2354 AVS
-2368 GIFAFAPYFN
+2368 P
-2378 VSVDGNTVTN
+2378 
-2388 CDVGLTSAGTYS
+2388 S
-2400 TAAPTFTNNV
+2400 TMDA
-2410 VDGTGKVNS
+2410 
-2419 YGVYSTTEIWGYI
+2419 
-2432 SGNQYASFS
+2432 
-2441 NNYIQNTSNAFL
+2441 
-2453 LCSQSG
+2453 
-2459 FTNNTSANNNSITG
+2459 
-2473 NTLGVKLAADNTE
+2473 
-2486 IPPTG
+2486 
-2491 NFGLSMTCNWW
+2491 TCNWW
-2502 GSNTVAGV
+2502 GTSSVTGVAA
-2510 VTAVGSTDPAVTY
+2510 TLNGSITY
-2523 DPWLVD
+2523 EPWLSD
-2529 GTDNDLVAI
+2529 GTDNDGAV

-2555 NDLVS
+2555 NDVTWP
-2560 DNGTNDTYTT
+2560 DANDTYTT
-2570 AIGDDANAGTAAAPF
+2570 AIGADANAGTAAAPF

-2602 VDAGTFQEQVSINR
+2602 VDAGTFQEQVFIGK
-2616 TLDLTGVDRT
+2616 TVDLTGVSMDK
-2626 RTIIKAPV
+2626 TIVKAPA
-2634 TLSGFANAN
+2634 TLITQPWHSGNAN
-2643 GTSFAIIY
+2643 PVVY
-2651 ASGNTNTINIDKLM
+2651 ASGNANTVNISKLAI
-2665 VDGDGGRT
+2665 DGDGGRSI
-2673 DASFVGVHYFA
+2673 DNYVGMLYYE
-2684 ANGSFTNSRITG
+2684 ANGAFDLCKVSGIHDATSFT
-2696 IRNNP
+2696 
-2701 YSGSQGGSAFT
+2701 GSQRGHAYYGSHT
-2712 ANHQWDV
+2712 GTMT
-2719 PINQTVYITDNII
+2719 QTLSITNNMIKE
-2732 DDYQKGGIVINELN
+2732 YQKGGIYVRGSGTSATITAN
-2746 TQGIVTGNIVTGQN
+2746 TVTGQN
-2760 IPLVNAQNG
+2760 VPLVIAQNG
-2769 IQFGFGAYGTIT
+2769 IVVMLGAT
-2781 GNTVTNN
+2781 GDVQNNAVTNN

-2802 GILLAGVGV
+2802 GILLYQAAGTTVSG
-2811 DYNNTATG
+2811 NT
-2819 NITIVGNN
+2819 
-2827 ILNGNENALSSG
+2827 LSGNELALNSYQSTG
-2839 AGGYGYNSNLGLTIN
+2839 VTYGL
-2854 SNTFSNNKI
+2854 NTFSNNKI
-2863 HVGLA
+2863 HLWL
-2868 DAGTTTP
+2868 DAASDI
-2875 NAGDTYDNY
+2875 NASNVYDKY
-2884 VLNPAQPNWVFGCI
+2884 VLDATNNPEVVFGCI

-2918 IENVN
+2918 EEMLN
-2923 VHTSVSLNGAASLA
+2923 VHTQVDLRGPNYNIHPVTGTRVPEAIITFPASLTGYNELIAVGPWDSRTDVDGVSINGFILEGNPLTAGDALGIMGNGDNLVVKNNYIQNFNYIAVHITSYVFETSWVYDDYNNSANIQDNYIHNNGIFSGLESTNVGYGIYLQGTYATVTGNLVESVRSGIQVQPYNHPNTTNLIGTVSGNTFKAYRDAMWFNYSENANSNWLFTGNTGTGIAPPTAITEAEWRGFRISTNYQGNLDFTNNTLTAGSAVATDIHGIKFQTPSTASVVNILDNSITAAQYGVYIPTGTLNLA
-2937 SIIDGGGAGTVVTI
+2937 SI
-2951 AANNTTLNGFKVQN
+2951 
-2965 SGATATDAG
+2965 
-2974 VKLTDGGMTGVTGC
+2974 
-2988 TITNNEITTFNGL
+2988 
-3001 GIIGGSANSLT
+3001 
-3012 LNNIHNNA
+3012 
-3020 AYGALLIGTS
+3020 
-3030 GNTIESNTISN
+3030 TIE
-3041 TGLDGIA
+3041 D
-3048 LDNASAVGGPLSIG
+3048 
-3062 STGNFIKSNTIS
+3062 
-3074 NGGRDGIFIG
+3074 
-3084 ENCSGNYITD
+3084 
-3094 GNVLNTIASIGINVW
+3094 NTIAS
-3109 RPSGQTITDNSITNA
+3109 
-3124 LTGIRLLGSS
+3124 
-3134 NNTITGNTLTTN
+3134 NTLYGVYN
-3146 GTGII
+3146 GTAT
-3151 IDPSWQSGV
+3151 PV
-3160 WYSSNNNTISG
+3160 
-3171 NTIAGNTLGMDAD
+3171 DASP
-3184 DVNQN
+3184 
-3189 LVTAEINWWGDASG
+3189 NWWGDASG

-3236 NGIPPVT
+3236 NGLPPIT
-3243 MTAVP
+3243 LSAVP

-3255 APVIFSTTAGYIEDM
+3255 APVIFSTTAGYTEDM
-3270 SGYDDQVLTDNRI
+3270 SAYDDQVLTDNRI

-3567 NNASSLLKNVP
+3567 NNAASLLKNVP
-3578 VSLYQNGT
+3578 ISLYQNGS
-3586 PVLDGASNP
+3586 PVLDGSSIP

-3600 DATLASYSFT
+3600 DGTTAAYTFPG
-3610 SLPAGTYELRPAK
+3610 LPAGTYELRPAK

-3710 SIYPKVTITNTPMT
+3710 SIYPKVTITNAPMT

-3797 VYLGNNPAQPMLFNA
+3797 VYLGNNPTQPMLYNA

-3826 MELLTGNTLIT
+3826 MEMLTGNTLIT

-3856 ADDPL
+3856 AADPL
-3861 NELADGQSQVI
+3861 NELANGQSQVI

-3877 IADLLVTSTTGL
+3877 IADILVTSTTGL

-3894 SNLHLTCYP
+3894 SNLQLTCYP

-3967 RYEGQTFTRTIKL
+3967 QYEGKTVTRTIKL

>member
-16 SGVMAATIQVGPGQ
+16 SGVMAAIIQVGPGQ

-58 ITIPLGNALTITGA
+58 ITIPIGKALTITGA
-72 NAGIAAGNN
+72 NAGVAAGNN
-81 PGSRVAETILTGGF
+81 PGVRGAETIIDGG
-95 IVNSASTIDGF
+95 IRLLSASTINGIS
-106 TIQQGRTSGSFKV
+106 IQNGIQLGSFKY
-119 GVAVAASGVTITNCI
+119 GVSVEADGATVINCI
-134 IKDAGVVP
+134 VTNVP
-142 ATVAQ
+142 NEGGIVT
-147 SDGVSTQHG
+147 
-156 NNNLTISNSTIQN
+156 LTNIDNFTLTNSTIQN
-169 NWRGIYFNPGS
+169 NYRGIYFNPGG
-180 GHNLTGN
+180 GHSLTGN

-193 GVGVGIGS
+193 GAGVGIGS
-201 EGLSDFSMTGN
+201 DGLSNFTMTGN
-212 TISNHTLEGWGASAV
+212 TISNHTVEGWGASGV
-227 GANVVAED
+227 GTNVVAEG

-242 VSVAHYGGSA
+242 VSVAHYGGNA

-267 GTVTN
+267 GTVTG
-272 DPWWSDAA
+272 DPWWADAS

-285 SNMPVRNL
+285 SNSPVKNV
-293 TQSLYYSTIQAA
+293 TQSLFYGTIQAAINAATSGDVIEVAAGTYNEDILVNKTLTISGAGQGQSIITGPLGGSKHTVSLDANNIVFEGFTVTRAGNNTTDWGSTNLNDQGILITQLKSGCTIQDCEVTGNRNGIYLNNTQGHTIKNNNIHFNRTGIQFVNDVSNCVLHDNDIMDNWTMGVLFYYSAGFTNISTGFHAYDNNISGNWYSQVESKTVGANTTASYNFRSNWFGNPTPVVTTNPGGEPGYAAQIPVAYGGTASAPATRQGDITGDLSALIDYDPWWADAAMTTLGSNLPVTNITKGLTYSTIQAA
-305 IDAATSGDVISVSNG
+305 INDASAGDVISVAAG
-320 TYNERLVIT
+320 TYGVASTILIDEAVTIT
-329 KSLTLQGANEAT
+329 GPAGGGAIVQGTDAGVVPVFEISSSHVTLQNLEVTHTAL
-341 TIIDGSTFT
+341 
-350 SAGRGILINNGV
+350 SAGLPNPWVELNNSLIRIPAQASKMDAIQILNNKIYVPAQAGAMGTWNAV
-362 TNVTIQNLTVQN
+362 ALTVGTN
-374 FIGSDGNTHGGIYAI
+374 AVSSVNIDGNT
-389 GGNNYLTIQ
+389 
-398 NVTIKDNRG
+398 V
-407 TSTSGSG
+407 
-414 FYANGPIDN
+414 
-423 VVLDHVTSSGHY
+423 
-435 PVARGIVIW
+435 
-444 NGLKSNITITNCEVF
+444 
-459 NNNCCGIELQDG
+459 
-471 TASGVT
+471 
-477 MENNLIYNNA
+477 YNTR
-487 DNGIGVVGLQGPGEN
+487 NGIIIQ
-502 LIKGNTLTNNG
+502 
-513 RFGIEVKNPDG
+513 
-524 SGLAT
+524 
-529 GAGRIVVENNTV
+529 
-541 TRNTAI
+541 
-547 TDLRDLAGIAVMRR
+547 
-561 GVLAGNV
+561 
-568 DIPSGVVVQN
+568 
-578 NTVSGYTQS
+578 
-587 STSDGFGIVI
+587 
-597 GGMNHTVSGN
+597 
-607 TLSGNDVGLQQQA
+607 
-620 GHLPYPADGD
+620 
-630 QNNLSDQYFGRDNS
+630 
-644 PFACGNALTGNIYSG
+644 SG
-659 NTADYREV
+659 NTA
-667 GGPFGSGKITNLIT
+667 
-681 GTEYCSIQAAID
+681 
-693 GATAGDV
+693 
-700 IEIDGM
+700 
-706 DITVSASI
+706 TVS
-714 NVNKSITLQ
+714 
-723 PKTAGNTTITGTS
+723 
-736 ASAVPVFIIQAN
+736 N
-748 NVIIQGLN
+748 NV
-756 ITLSQAGLDAYTGYD
+756 
-771 GLIQVPQIT
+771 V
-780 GGYTGIQILSNTIW
+780 
-794 TPLQGARNTM
+794 
-804 STWKAFGVKIDR
+804 FH
-816 YSSATISGNTI
+816 
-827 FNTRQ
+827 
-832 GISGGYGTSLIIQNN
+832 
-847 NIYNTKGGVC
+847 TKGG
-857 IYTNQGDIASH
+857 IMNYTSNLTDGSR
-868 TISGNTW
+868 TMTGNNWTSTEAGIPDH
-875 NAPVATPE
+875 N
-883 LSHSEWDIT
+883 EWDMVWNT
-892 WHSGGTYTSTDWSAH
+892 GGTYTSTDWPLWYQTS
-907 YATYVY
+907 VL
-913 ALSLANDNGYVVD
+913 ALSNANNGAYVVD
-926 RRGEGSVQALGG
+926 RRGEGTGGNTAGG
-938 NRSHVFVDASSSII
+938 NRSHIFVDVSSS
-952 VYGSGTGS
+952 
-960 FNDPLATIAL
+960 FNTFHSARGNFNEPFSTIAL
-970 GIQSVVTQ
+970 GITSVVT
-978 GKILVAAG
+978 GGTVYVAAG

-1353 KGVAYNTIQ
+1353 KGVAYNSIQ
-1362 EAIDAADDGDLIV
+1362 EAIDAANDGDLIV

-1456 TQSGISVTSGS
+1456 THSGISVSSGS

-1540 TTIGIPTDVSCGVYD
+1540 TTIGIPTEVSCGVYD

-1615 ISLADNAVLFT
+1615 ISLADDAVLFT

-1640 VLSWNTSDPAYC
+1640 VLSWNTNDPAYC

-1721 NKGLTIKGVG
+1721 NKGITVKGAG
-1731 LTKPIIDYTGTVSGK
+1731 PTKPIIDYTGTVSGK
-1746 PTLFDIPV
+1746 PTLIDIPV

-1826 NILYQDNTVALGA
+1826 NILYQDNTVTLGA

-1932 VSNNTF
+1932 VSDNTF

-1974 TFRHI
+1974 TFRHL
-1979 TINTKDFSSS
+1979 TINTKAFGSS
-1989 SGHYTPVVGAT
+1989 SGYYAPVVGAT
-2000 LTNNIFNGSGTP
+2000 LTNNVFNGSGTP
-2012 GGVALSFYNWDN
+2012 GGVALAFFNWDN
-2024 DSPTFNAFELGTTGN
+2024 DNPTFNAFELGTAGN

-2065 AMVPWAIDLDATNNK
+2065 TMVPWAIDLDATNNK

-2122 NTYVTPGS
+2122 NTYVTVNS

-2419 YGVYSTTEIWGYI
+2419 YGVYSTTEIWGYV

-2441 NNYIQNTSNAFL
+2441 NNYIQNTSTAFL

-2538 GFQPIPNSCT
+2538 GFQPVPNSCT

-2570 AIGDDANAGTAAAPF
+2570 AIGNDANAGTAAAPF

-2602 VDAGTFQEQVSINR
+2602 VDAGTFQEQVSINK

-2719 PINQTVYITDNII
+2719 PINQTVYVTDNII

-2875 NAGDTYDNY
+2875 NAGDTYDKY

-2951 AANNTTLNGFKVQN
+2951 AANNTTLNGFKVHN

-3255 APVIFSTTAGYIEDM
+3255 APVIFSTTAGYTEDM

-3432 VKITFNQDIQ
+3432 VKITFNQDIPD
-3442 AGAYIEWTVTPGM
+3442 GAYIEWTVTPGM

-3477 ILMSTIING
+3477 ILMSSIING

-3578 VSLYQNGT
+3578 VSLYQNGN

-3623 TDEVRSINATD
+3623 IDEVRSINATD

-3710 SIYPKVTITNTPMT
+3710 SIYPKVTITNAPMT

-3797 VYLGNNPAQPMLFNA
+3797 VYLGNNPTQPMLYNA

-3826 MELLTGNTLIT
+3826 MELLTGNTLFT

-3856 ADDPL
+3856 AADPL
-3861 NELADGQSQVI
+3861 NELANGQSQVI

-3889 TDMQG
+3889 ADMQG
-3894 SNLHLTCYP
+3894 SNLQLTCYP
-3903 NPFTETTTIQYYL
+3903 NPFTETTTIHYYL

>member
-16 SGVMAATIQVGPGQ
+16 SGVMAAIIQVGPGQ

-58 ITIPLGNALTITGA
+58 ITIPIGKALTITGA
-72 NAGIAAGNN
+72 NAGVAAGNN
-81 PGSRVAETILTGGF
+81 PGVRGAETIIDGG
-95 IVNSASTIDGF
+95 IRLLSASTINGIS
-106 TIQQGRTSGSFKV
+106 IQNGIQLGSFKY
-119 GVAVAASGVTITNCI
+119 GVSVEADGATVINCI
-134 IKDAGVVP
+134 VTNVP
-142 ATVAQ
+142 NEGGIVT
-147 SDGVSTQHG
+147 
-156 NNNLTISNSTIQN
+156 LTNIDNFTLTNSTIQN
-169 NWRGIYFNPGS
+169 NYRGIYFNPGG
-180 GHNLTGN
+180 GHSLTGN

-193 GVGVGIGS
+193 GAGVGIGS
-201 EGLSDFSMTGN
+201 DGLSNFTMTGN
-212 TISNHTLEGWGASAV
+212 TISNHTMEGWGASGV
-227 GANVVAED
+227 GTNVVAEG

-242 VSVAHYGGSA
+242 VSVAHYGGNT

-272 DPWWSDAA
+272 DPWWADAS

-285 SNMPVRNL
+285 SNSPVKNV
-293 TQSLYYSTIQAA
+293 TQSLFYGTIQAA

-435 PVARGIVIW
+435 PGARGIVIW

-568 DIPSGVVVQN
+568 DIPKGVVVQN
-578 NTVSGYTQS
+578 NTVSGYTQT

-926 RRGEGSVQALGG
+926 RRGEGIVQALGG

-1324 DGTDADP
+1324 NGTDADP
-1331 VTLGFQP
+1331 ATLGFQP
-1338 QPNACGGGSAVANAT
+1338 QPNTCSGGSAVANAT
-1353 KGVAYNTIQ
+1353 QGEAYTTIQ
-1362 EAIDAADDGDLIV
+1362 DAVDAAVNGDLIV
-1375 VSLGGTYAGVIFD
+1375 VTLGGTYAGVVFD

-1429 ATNDPTVLVNGGSLI
+1429 ATDDPTILVNGGSLT
-1444 MRNCTV
+1444 MTNCSIT
-1450 EESTGF
+1450 ESTAFNQTGVM
-1456 TQSGISVTSGS
+1456 VT
-1467 LDAGTGSDHGYNTFV
+1467 AGTVNLGTLGTPGHNTFIT
-1482 NDDGLALNVTGGTVT
+1482 DGTGKAVTNNSTTAVD

-1540 TTIGIPTDVSCGVYD
+1540 TTIGIPTEVSCGVYD

-2065 AMVPWAIDLDATNNK
+2065 TMVPWAIDLDATNNK

-2265 IYLRGIYFSTTG
+2265 IYLRGIYFSATG

-2419 YGVYSTTEIWGYI
+2419 YGVYSTTEIWGWV

-2602 VDAGTFQEQVSINR
+2602 VDAGTFQEQVSINK
-2616 TLDLTGVDRT
+2616 TLDVTGVSRDLT
-2626 RTIIKAPV
+2626 NVKAPA
-2634 TLSGFANAN
+2634 TLSTLPWHSGNSN
-2643 GTSFAIIY
+2643 PIVY
-2651 ASGNTNTINIDKLM
+2651 ASGNANTVNISKLAI
-2665 VDGDGGRT
+2665 DGDGGRSI
-2673 DASFVGVHYFA
+2673 DNYVGMLYYE
-2684 ANGSFTNSRITG
+2684 ANGTFDLCKVSGIHDATSFTGAQRGHAYYGSHAGTMTQTLNIT
-2696 IRNNP
+2696 N
-2701 YSGSQGGSAFT
+2701 
-2712 ANHQWDV
+2712 
-2719 PINQTVYITDNII
+2719 NII
-2732 DDYQKGGIVINELN
+2732 EDYQKGGIYVRGDG
-2746 TQGIVTGNIVTGQN
+2746 TS
-2760 IPLVNAQNG
+2760 A
-2769 IQFGFGAYGTIT
+2769 TIT
-2781 GNTVTNN
+2781 GNTVTGQNTPLVNGQNGIVVMMGAVGNVQSNTVSNN

-2797 QWTAA
+2797 VAVA
-2802 GILLAGVGV
+2802 SGIMLYQSGASEVS
-2811 DYNNTATG
+2811 NNTLSGNECALITSGYATG
-2819 NITIVGNN
+2819 TIF
-2827 ILNGNENALSSG
+2827 G
-2839 AGGYGYNSNLGLTIN
+2839 A
-2854 SNTFSNNKI
+2854 NTFSNNKI
-2863 HVGLA
+2863 HLWL
-2868 DAGTTTP
+2868 DAVSDI
-2875 NAGDTYDNY
+2875 NAANVYDKY
-2884 VLNPAQPNWVFGCI
+2884 VLDPPNNPEVVFGCI

-3151 IDPSWQSGV
+3151 IDPSWQSDV
-3160 WYSSNNNTISG
+3160 WYSSDNNTITG
-3171 NTIAGNTLGMDAD
+3171 NTIASNTVGMDAD

-3189 LVTAEINWWGDASG
+3189 PVTAEINWWGDASG

-3236 NGIPPVT
+3236 NGLSPV
-3243 MTAVP
+3243 AVTTTENVS
-3248 DYATVTG
+3248 TVT
-3255 APVIFSTTAGYIEDM
+3255 ATPVVFNTTVAYGSDITN
-3270 SGYDDQVLTDNRI
+3270 YDPAILADARI
-3283 TSTLAFPAGSQVIS
+3283 TSNPAFPAGAQVIG
-3297 VKYDGTEVLAAPYDL
+3297 VKYNGTDV
-3312 VGKTTVYLS
+3312 
-3321 EILGLPAAG
+3321 LPAAYSLTG
-3330 QLNDHTMAMT
+3330 TQAYLSDILAGSPYPLNQHNNVTDV
-3340 PTWTI
+3340 WEVI
-3345 TVAGFDGAASYG
+3345 VAGFNSDQTYAISM
-3357 ITLDAVSYIT
+3357 DAVSYT
-3367 AASACNNVLGTEP
+3367 GAETNCNTVRGSDAFN
-3380 FSVTFADLAMATT
+3380 VTFAPVDFTYT
-3393 DPEQVCEGSPVISQ
+3393 PETPVCELNPVNVPY
-3407 STVTYPSI
+3407 TETYPLVENNGGNRVLNDSKWEFYTD
-3415 APTPD
+3415 AGMTTPFAL
-3420 PIPTNPDPIKAD
+3420 PIGT
-3432 VKITFNQDIQ
+3432 KITVGQVNGL
-3442 AGAYIEWTVTPGM
+3442 GAFTWS
-3455 NPPGPSTL
+3455 ST
-3463 RTYTFA
+3463 
-3469 STLTAGTP
+3469 STLTTAVSS
-3477 ILMSTIING
+3477 LYG
-3486 SLPVPS
+3486 SAV
-3492 TPGMP
+3492 
-3497 SAPWP
+3497 
-3502 LNWAYVTSSSTYD
+3502 VTGQGNPSTYD
-3515 MQFFGLTP
+3515 YGQLVALTRPAVTNDWMAILEGVPAGTYYVKVKNLAMLDPDGLQYVPTWP
-3523 AAYTSAWTPIALLGT
+3523 HGT
-3538 AEYELGFT
+3538 FT
-3546 GTTTQAFTV
+3546 EFVYDEQSFQVVV

-3562 VLNYY
+3562 VLTYY
-3567 NNASSLLKNVP
+3567 NNAASLLKNVP
-3578 VSLYQNGT
+3578 ISLYQNGS
-3586 PVLDGASNP
+3586 PVLDGSNNP
-3595 IVSTT
+3595 VVATT
-3600 DATLASYSFT
+3600 DGTTAAYTFPG
-3610 SLPAGTYELRPAK
+3610 LPAGTYELRPAK

-3646 PIEKVRFLAGDVAR
+3646 PIEKVRYLAGDVNR
-3660 PASGSSSIVA
+3660 ASTPLYITA
-3670 YDAQQILVYFV
+3670 FDAQQILLYFV
-3681 SAGTHVWTN
+3681 SAGTHVWTG

-3710 SIYPKVTITNTPMT
+3710 NIYPKVTITNTPMT
-3724 NQTIYGMVTG
+3724 NQNIYGMVTG

-3767 LLPITAAHTMEVGAI
+3767 LLPITAANAMEVGAV
-3782 SLILTYPDDKVTIDG
+3782 SLILTYPDDKVSIEG
-3797 VYLGNNPAQPMLFNA
+3797 VYVGNNPTQPMLYNA

-3856 ADDPL
+3856 TADPL
-3861 NELADGQSQVI
+3861 NELANGQSQVI

-3877 IADLLVTSTTGL
+3877 IADILVTSTTGL

-3894 SNLHLTCYP
+3894 SNLQLTCYP
-3903 NPFTETTTIQYYL
+3903 NPFTETTTIHYYL